1 MKIFLLCLF
10 TTLLALPVEVIFM
23 RHGHKASV
31 PKGTKQ
37 KNNWMKSL
45 TEHGREDAKSIR
57 DFLKKYTSE
66 HDEDI
71 VLYASPFRRTIMTL
85 ACFAK
90 AKGKKIRLDR
100 SLGENNSKWK
110 LKGKEDDHGVWD
122 PKIKKPSFPGTEQD
136 CHNPGNKCKFSNRDC
151 SLPLDIQ
158 GTRGPNCDLPIW
170 EVVNYCGES
179 KVRDQQEI
187 LDIIDPNYTQR
198 YALVASGT
206 RCNDR
211 PGDYIQQIDGLEP
224 ADCARHCQ
232 DIEGCVYFSF
242 FTNAAESSGGESSGG
257 HCNLC
262 GTNAAAESSDGDT
275 YKLTD
280 DKNIYES
287 WKWYGRK
294 GAWENTPRV
303 RAEYAYDNI
312 INNPANNGKR
322 IIIASHGLFMDT
334 FFKMYVSGGRKNGIW
349 NTGTMNFLQP
359 TEEGSK
365 KPLKV
370 VGERFSFAST
380 NDMLWTPNTFA
391 SDSTNEDNCLST
403 DATPKEFGYLRS
415 PWQGRS
421 LFGFN
426 KDANVPMIA
435 RKREEVSGLV
445 LELKNRD
452 DEACNGARLEYMD
465 CTERKTDRKT
475 VCLFAGWH
483 AEAGIKCINRRL
495 VMFENKDS
503 AARQTQNH
511 KESWFSPYSADTA
524 GYWLKVTGLNEL
536 QGGCQIQER
545 DALVSRAFWSEP
557 QVSEFSFESKE
568 LHQIALN
575 GEWAEESRVFPYNDV
590 RLYKQNWRC
599 EVLRHVRGPT
609 TPEACADAVLADS
622 RCSTDHFTWSD
633 SSLVGVPCKCVR
645 DCGSTGV
652 WSNVYDTYSMTRGE
666 GRRELNSFDD
676 IPFGFE
682 ANSEFKV
689 EGDISMDFEFSPNPN
704 ILMKI
709 VPPFMDVKAGMQF
722 SLQKDIEH
730 DINMNQY
737 ELTEKKILYS
747 DFFLVGAVP
756 ITVKVLAQ
764 AVADIHIK
772 GKADANGL
780 VSMNLDGQIRISD
793 EFVQVRLDLL
803 EGELDYNTIEPTL
816 QLTGFNDIWNF
827 DFHAMA
833 NLDIDVKVG
842 IQLEV
847 LVADAIAFE
856 FTPSVQAST
865 ILSVGTP
872 NSPMFNGEAS
882 WCPSL
887 IYSAS
892 AQLGTSMDIGAG
904 LKREGGN
911 DFNLITAL
919 EENCSTFE
927 DQLTGG
933 LFDWIDDWHAGLSDL
948 NSEWYYDDQEGYS
961 AVCSAV
967 FDVLEMS
974 IAWDGSV
981 KALNG
986 LHFDLNLYEAELFRF
1001 DSPQICMG
1009 PEAEAFEVDSRGHFS
1024 RGVPMST
1031 PRPTTT
1037 ARPTPS
1043 PTSGPTTSPTTGPS
1057 PKPSTSPTPS
1067 PTPSP
1072 TTSRPTTKPTESPT
1086 DENTFCLLSSD
1097 CAKDKWCAVGMC
1109 APKLPAWSPCIQF
1122 VGACEEG
1129 YMCGPTLMCIPDW
1142 FGVNNGRRL
1151 LEKEMKK

>member
-10 TTLLALPVEVIFM
+10 TTLLALPIEVIFM

-31 PKGTKQ
+31 PEGTKQ

-45 TEHGREDAKSIR
+45 TEDGFADAKNIQE
-57 DFLKKYTSE
+57 FLQKYRSE
-66 HDEDI
+66 HDEDDI

-90 AKGKKIRLDR
+90 STLKLAESTGKPGLKIRLDR
-100 SLGENNSKWK
+100 SLGENNSIYPWK
-110 LKGKEDDHGVWD
+110 TKKEHEHGVWD
-122 PKIKKPSFPGTEQD
+122 PKIEDPSFKETETG
-136 CHNPGNKCKFSNRDC
+136 CHNPGNKCNFANTDC
-151 SLPLDIQ
+151 KVNGIDTFDVQ
-158 GTRGPNCDLPIW
+158 GTRGPNCDRPIW
-170 EVVNYCGES
+170 EVVKHCGLS
-179 KVRDQQEI
+179 KDPEQPEM
-187 LDIIDPNYTQR
+187 LDIIDPTYTQSTKDSKR
-198 YALVASGT
+198 YNS
-206 RCNDR
+206 
-211 PGDYIQQIDGLEP
+211 
-224 ADCARHCQ
+224 
-232 DIEGCVYFSF
+232 EG
-242 FTNAAESSGGESSGG
+242 
-257 HCNLC
+257 
-262 GTNAAAESSDGDT
+262 
-275 YKLTD
+275 
-280 DKNIYES
+280 
-287 WKWYGRK
+287 WYGK
-294 GAWENTPRV
+294 KYGWTNKPRL
-303 RAEYAYDNI
+303 RAEYVYENI
-312 INNPANNGKR
+312 IKDPANNGKR
-322 IIIASHGLFMDT
+322 IIIASHGSFMTT
-334 FFKMYVSGGRKNGIW
+334 FLSMYVSGGRVRRF
-349 NTGTMNFLQP
+349 NTGGMVFLQFNS
-359 TEEGSK
+359 GSILVREHDGSVRERWYG
-365 KPLKV
+365 KPLKA
-370 VGERFSFAST
+370 VGERFSFTST
-380 NDMLWTPNTFA
+380 NDMLWTPKTFA
-391 SDSTNEDNCLST
+391 GDCLST
-403 DATPKEFGYLRS
+403 DGTPEEFGYLRS
-415 PWQGRS
+415 PWAGWIG
-421 LFGFN
+421 GF
-426 KDANVPMIA
+426 KHEATVPMFA
-435 RKREEVSGLV
+435 KKGQEVIGLV
-445 LELKNRD
+445 LELKNRYD
-452 DEACNGARLEYMD
+452 PACDGAQLEYMD
-465 CTERKTDRKT
+465 CTKRITDEKT
-475 VCLFAGWH
+475 VCLLAGWYSD
-483 AEAGIKCINRRL
+483 AGMKCIGRHL
-495 VMFENKDS
+495 LMQGSDGTS
-503 AARQTQNH
+503 ARSMQNY
-511 KESWFSPYSADTA
+511 KEGFLPIQKYSADSQ

-536 QGGCQIQER
+536 QGGCDILER

-575 GEWAEESRVFPYNDV
+575 GEWAKESRVFPYNDV
-590 RLYKQNWRC
+590 RLYKQNWAC

-645 DCGSTGV
+645 DCGSTGGY
-652 WSNVYDTYSMTRGE
+652 SNVYDTYSMTRGE
-666 GRRELNSFDD
+666 GRRELDSFDD

-682 ANSEFKV
+682 ANSEFKI
-689 EGDISMDFEFSPNPN
+689 EGDMSMDFEFSPNPN

-872 NSPMFNGEAS
+872 PMFNAEAS

-911 DFNLITAL
+911 DFNLITVL
-919 EENCSTFE
+919 EDNCSTFE

-933 LFDWIDDWHAGLSDL
+933 LFDWIDDWHAGLEDL

-981 KALNG
+981 KALND

-1072 TTSRPTTKPTESPT
+1072 TTLRPTTRPTESPT

-1142 FGVNNGRRL
+1142 FGVNASGRRL